1 MEAMDNTLE
10 IDLLSA
16 PILDERPWAVFAA
29 CKDEK
34 SLTFFPQSRVEEKAA
49 LAICAICP
57 VVEDCLDHALESKE
71 RFGVW
76 GGTTERARRKLSRI
90 A

>member
-1 MEAMDNTLE
+1 MEAMDDTFE
-10 IDLLSA
+10 FDILSA

-34 SLTFFPQSRVEEKAA
+34 SLTFFPQDRAEEKAA

-57 VVEDCLDHALESKE
+57 VAEDCLAHAIESIE

-76 GGTTERARRKLSRI
+76 GGTTERARRKLIRV